1 MTAPAAAQTIPEYGH
16 VFSGPGGAFAW
27 LEGPIA
33 AFLADSPGP
42 LRILD
47 VGCGNGYWA
56 ARLAGSKHRIVGID
70 ASSDRIAHARREV
83 AGARFERIEIG
94 PDLLRELGEDPF
106 DLVISTEVVEHLF
119 LPRVWAQAC
128 FAALR
133 PGGRLVCSTPY
144 HGYLKNLLIA
154 ASGHWDRHH
163 HTLRSVGHIK
173 FFSRASLT
181 RLLADAGFANIRF
194 RGAGRLPWLWKSMV
208 MGAER
213 PA

>member
-27 LEGPIA
+27 LERPVA
-33 AFLADSPGP
+33 AFIAEAQQP

-56 ARLAGSKHRIVGID
+56 ARLSGSQHRIVGID
-70 ASSDRIAHARREV
+70 ASAERIENARREV
-83 AGARFERIEIG
+83 ANARFERLEIG
-94 PDLLRELGEDPF
+94 PDLLAALDEEPF

-119 LPRVWAQAC
+119 QPRVWAAAC

-144 HGYLKNLLIA
+144 HGYLKNLVIA

-163 HTLRSVGHIK
+163 HSLRAVGHIK
-173 FFSRASLT
+173 FFSRRTGT
-181 RLLADAGFANIRF
+181 RLLADAGFEQIRF
-194 RGAGRLPWLWKSMV
+194 RGAGRVPYLWKSMV
-208 MGAER
+208 LAARR